1 MKKSFLYSALAAT
14 MLLTTACQDDALLNN
29 NQGDNA
35 LVTINLTTPQIATRA
50 YSDGTT
56 AQNLQY
62 AVYAEDGTLLND
74 LTVTD
79 ATINMKTKVDLQ
91 LTTGNKYRLVFWAL
105 STDAPYTIDFAGKK
119 MTVDYTNDVVTN
131 NEDRDAFYR
140 DTVIVVDGNKSVDID
155 LYRPFAQ
162 LNIGTDDLAK
172 TEAAG
177 YKVTKAAVATQA
189 YSVFNFD
196 GTVEGLVDVAF
207 TEDVLPQGEVFPV
220 KGYDYVAMNYLLM
233 SKDKEVV
240 DKVTLTYTDGTTA
253 KTRTFTAIP
262 LQRNYRTNIYGQ
274 LFTSDV
280 DVNVEIIPVY
290 EEPQYAIFDAFQNG
304 GTVTLRSDIEVNNPL
319 VVNAGPGKD
328 VVLDL
333 NGHSIFSNG
342 ELNVSG
348 VTSAVIS
355 VKDGSHLTI
364 VGDGKVS
371 SDIAYAVSVRN
382 GGVLDIYG
390 GTYSGYCTAVYG
402 REGLINIYGGEYF
415 VSQSTYDNTN
425 YEGDYEIN
433 CHDQAEAK
441 IYVYGGRYN
450 DFDPANNYDTP
461 RGLVIVPEGYSSKEV
476 ETNVWEV
483 SYTAVEVANATDL
496 QAAIDAATE
505 PTVIVLTKNV
515 EAANPLKVV
524 AGKDITLMGKD
535 ISVYFQGHIMTTG
548 KLAVKN
554 MTVKSPAATVPGMVS
569 QFSKTSLALQ
579 NQGKVVCE
587 NVTFEMGQLADATAI
602 TAWWSTGDGANIT
615 VKDCVFNCA
624 GQRPM
629 RSDACVTVENC
640 TFNDPYRYAVQMTS
654 KSSTMDPAAPA
665 YVNFKNN
672 TIVAG
677 TTSTKPVYGV
687 QLEGG
692 YGCKDL
698 TINGAGNTINLN
710 NTGKFAA
717 MYFCECGNVDHATI
731 VWNTE
736 VDPIHESEMATVS
749 NDAEMATAIGNGAT
763 TIVLGAGSYIIPDE
777 AKGKTLTIIGAG
789 ADVTKIATQDD
800 GSYEGC
806 DYSLDGS
813 TVTFKNIS
821 INTDS
826 HTYTGY
832 ARCNGTYENCTINGT
847 YTLYGNSVFTDCTF
861 NVSGD
866 VYNIW
871 TWGAPTAVF
880 TGCTFNSDGKAMLL
894 YGTVNTKLTMN
905 NCTFNDKGG
914 LTDKKAAIE
923 IGNDYDKFYELIVNN
938 ATVNGYEI
946 NDKGIN
952 TGTTLW
958 ANKNS
963 MPKEKLNVVVD
974 GVDVY

>member
-14 MLLTTACQDDALLNN
+14 MLLTTACQDDTLLNN

-233 SKDKEVV
+233 SKDKKVV

-535 ISVYFQGHIMTTG
+535 RSVYFQGHIMTTG
-548 KLAVKN
+548 NLTVKN

-698 TINGAGNTINLN
+698 TINGAGNTIDLN

-736 VDPIHESEMATVS
+736 VEPIHESEMATVS
-749 NDAEMATAIGNGAT
+749 DATAMADAISNGANHLILNAGT
-763 TIVLGAGSYIIPDE
+763 YVLPNAVQ
-777 AKGKTLTIIGAG
+777 GKTLTISGDK
-789 ADVTKIATQDD
+789 DVIIDAAHAYGQNIKNCVITFNGVTIKGQASGNYSGFTHTGKLTFNDCAFENKVTLY
-800 GSYEGC
+800 SESEFNKC
-806 DYSLDGS
+806 TFTNANDYSIWTWGS
-813 TVTFKNIS
+813 SNATFN
-821 INTDS
+821 
-826 HTYTGY
+826 
-832 ARCNGTYENCTINGT
+832 
-847 YTLYGNSVFTDCTF
+847 DCTF
-861 NVSGD
+861 NSGGKALL
-866 VYNIW
+866 VYS
-871 TWGAPTAVF
+871 GPTVANATITVN
-880 TGCTFNSDGKAMLL
+880 GCTFNDDNTLN
-894 YGTVNTKLTMN
+894 TV
-905 NCTFNDKGG
+905 
-914 LTDKKAAIE
+914 KAAIE
-923 IGNDYDKFYELIVNN
+923 TGNDYGNSYSINISD
-938 ATVNGYEI
+938 ATVNGFAI
-946 NDKGIN
+946 NDEGIN
-952 TGTTLW
+952 TNTTLW
-958 ANKNS
+958 ANKTS
-963 MPKEKLNVVVD
+963 MGTDKLNVVVD